1 MWGEVMLKFVKNG
14 SVLLLM
20 SVLLLLAACSSN
32 SASPSADASSSQ
44 PAQQVE
50 LTISAAAS
58 LTDALQALQP
68 TFEADHPGLKLVFNF
83 GASGTLQQQIEQGA
97 PADLFLSAANKN
109 MQALVDKGLIDE
121 AHRANLLT
129 NTLVAVV
136 PKDGA
141 IAMSSFADLSQSG
154 IQHIAVGIPESVPA
168 GAYAKEALENAKLWD
183 ALQAKI
189 VQAKDVRQVL
199 QYVETGN
206 ADVGFVY
213 KTDAFSSDKTA
224 IAFEVDPATHTPIE
238 YPMGIVKESKH
249 PEEAAALFAYLQSKA
264 ALDVFANY
272 GFSTP
277 AAAS

>member
-1 MWGEVMLKFVKNG
+1 MLKTMKSSAV
-14 SVLLLM
+14 SLLL
-20 SVLLLLAACSSN
+20 VTILLLLAACSSDP
-32 SASPSADASSSQ
+32 ASPSVQASSSQ

-68 TFEADHPGLKLVFNF
+68 VFETEHPGLKLVFNF
-83 GASGTLQQQIEQGA
+83 GGSGALQQQIEQGA

-121 AHRANLLT
+121 AHLANLLT

-136 PKDGA
+136 PKEGA
-141 IAMSSFADLSQSG
+141 AAMKGFADLTPSA
-154 IQHIAVGIPESVPA
+154 IHHIAIGIPESVPA
-168 GAYAKEALENAKLWD
+168 GAYAKEAIDHAKLWD
-183 ALQAKI
+183 ALQPKI

-249 PEEAAALFAYLQSKA
+249 PEETAVLFAYLQSKA
-264 ALDVFANY
+264 ALEIFATF
-272 GFSTP
+272 GFSVP
-277 AAAS
+277 AAS